1 MDWLSYLQGL
11 GIFLFILSLIPLSAQ
26 LYKKYQVR
34 ENSTS
39 LIKVLEI
46 KPLSYKAQLLL
57 IEIEGKRYLLAL
69 TDKGITNLGE
79 INHG

>member
-11 GIFLFILSLIPLSAQ
+11 GIFLFILSFIPLGAQ
-26 LYKKYQVR
+26 LYKKYQIR
-34 ENSTS
+34 ENSS
-39 LIKVLEI
+39 SFIKVLEI

-57 IEIEGKRYLLAL
+57 VEIEGKRYLLAL